1 MGYKRNG
8 KISVYLLCG
17 MLAFSAPIET
27 MAAEWTPSE
36 GIMGEEES
44 KVTEEAE
51 IEKFSENQES
61 HKETEPII
69 VERQSEWNE
78 QEIQKSAGGSSYY
91 DKVTDRKVVDGY
103 YIYKVSELGQIQ
115 TALNEAAE
123 NATEELP
130 YKVVVKPGTYTISTG
145 LKIWSNTYL
154 SMEGVTLR
162 QAKGVSANMLKVGDG
177 SGGEKGYSYKNIT
190 LYGGIWDQ
198 NNNSITAVK
207 AAHIENFTVENQVF
221 KNAKNSH
228 FIEAAG
234 VNGFYLK
241 GCKFVDQTHEKN
253 SGVSVCEAVQLDILV
268 NGHFSGYSYED
279 LTNQNIV
286 VENCTFDNVSRGFGS
301 HTSILNSSVNNVQII
316 NNKFDNIK
324 SAAVSV
330 VNFQNCT
337 ITGNEIYNAPRGILI
352 YSLRRGAAFLSSE
365 ASSNGKAVN
374 PEKYVKPSENQNI
387 VVSNNTISCSGK
399 DAYSTLSEDVTTCI
413 LIGGVNYKDNY
424 KTKTGKTIPAGDYYL
439 SGITITDNKLS
450 TTKNGIQLQD
460 ARNAAIM
467 GNTIN
472 FKGDDASTLG
482 ISLESE
488 STKGTISNNTINKC
502 QGTAI
507 FVTGNSSAAKINKNT
522 IKSAGYCGIYVVDSA
537 ANLIESNKINN
548 SNVGMILGEKASA
561 KKINKNT
568 VKSCKGMGIVIGNI
582 SDAATISNNTVNK
595 CATAQ
600 IYVNQS
606 STKKLITLKG
616 NKLTGTS
623 SVEGILVDSGKVA
636 ISGNQIQSCRY
647 AVRLNSNALATVES
661 NTYKKNKSNCASVG
675 EEYFT
680 NLSKPSITKA
690 EAKSKDSIQ
699 LTWKSVSNASGYMVY
714 RATSANGK
722 YKKVGTVTNGTSYA
736 DKNLKSKKKYFYK
749 IVAYRTS
756 SNQNTTII
764 SNYSKAASAKTK

>member
-1 MGYKRNG
+1 MGYKKKG
-8 KISVYLLCG
+8 KIAVFLICG
-17 MLAFSAPIET
+17 LLAFSAPIET
-27 MAAEWTPSE
+27 TASELTPSE
-36 GIMGEEES
+36 GISGVEKSRMIEENGLERFS
-44 KVTEEAE
+44 EELEKNKEAE
-51 IEKFSENQES
+51 REIIE
-61 HKETEPII
+61 EPSAL
-69 VERQSEWNE
+69 EE
-78 QEIQKSAGGSSYY
+78 QEIQKAADGSSYY
-91 DKVTDRKVVDGY
+91 NQVTDRTITDGY
-103 YIYKVSELGQIQ
+103 YICKVSESGQIQ
-115 TALNEAAE
+115 AALSEAAE

-130 YKVVVKPGTYTISTG
+130 YKIVVKPGTYTISTG
-145 LKIWSNTYL
+145 FKIWSNTYL
-154 SMEGVTLR
+154 CMEGVTFR

-228 FIEAAG
+228 FMEAAG

-241 GCKFVDQTHEKN
+241 GCKFVDQIHEKN
-253 SGVSVCEAVQLDILV
+253 SGISVCEAVQLDILV
-268 NGHFSGYSYED
+268 DGHFSGYSYED

-286 VENCTFDNVSRGFGS
+286 VENCTFNNVSRGFGS
-301 HTSILNSSVNNVQII
+301 HTSILNSSVDHVQII

-324 SAAVSV
+324 SAAISI

-374 PEKYVKPSENQNI
+374 SEKYVKPSENQNI

-413 LIGGVNYKDNY
+413 LLGGVQYKDNY

-439 SGITITDNKLS
+439 SGITIADNKLS
-450 TTKNGIQLQD
+450 TTKNGIQMQD
-460 ARNAAIM
+460 ARNAVIK

-488 STKGTISNNTINKC
+488 SIKNTISNNTISKC
-502 QGTAI
+502 LGTAI
-507 FVTGNSSAAKINKNT
+507 FVNGKSSASKVNKNT

-537 ANLIESNKINN
+537 VNLIESNKISN

-561 KKINKNT
+561 KKMNKNT
-568 VKSCKGMGIVIGNI
+568 IKSCKGMGIVIGNI
-582 SDAATISNNTVNK
+582 SGASTISNNTVSK
-595 CATAQ
+595 CTTAQ

-623 SVEGILVDSGKVA
+623 AEEGILVDSGKVT
-636 ISGNQIQSCRY
+636 ISGNKIQSCRY
-647 AVRLNSNALATVES
+647 AVRLHSNALATVEK
-661 NTYKKNKSNCASVG
+661 NTYQKNKSNCASVG

-690 EAKSKDSIQ
+690 EAKSKDSVQ
-699 LTWKSVSNASGYMVY
+699 LTWKSVSNASGYIVY

-722 YKKVGTVTNGTSYA
+722 YKKAETVTNGTSYV
-736 DKNLKSKKKYFYK
+736 DKKLKSKKKYFYK
-749 IVAYRTS
+749 IVAYQTS
-756 SNQNTTII
+756 SNQNTII
-764 SNYSKAASAKTK
+764 MSDYSKTVSAKTK